1 MSNNP
6 NNPMPDLANVQL
18 LATSKRTSESEPT
31 IALLHCYD
39 LIDDFL
45 DSINISFDTFCQE
58 FVGSWMF
65 GYIHALKTA
74 GVRTVLFCISAR
86 VTEPSRYQHLPSGAT
101 ICVLPASRTYGT
113 YRAVRDR
120 LLQAYGGHSGQSF
133 KEIPDENAA
142 RRSLLT
148 GIKDVIKSA
157 GTYLSTPVDLLA
169 IALKQ
174 EGCQSILCQEY
185 EFARFDTCVRLGK
198 RLGLPVF
205 ATFQGGNA
213 TQSPLEFLPRQ
224 RSFRSCSGV
233 IIAPQTEIARV
244 QQAYP
249 IPPAKI
255 ARIFNPIDLTVWHRQ
270 DRQQARAA
278 LGIPDTARMV
288 VWHGRVEIER
298 KGLDLL
304 LDAWARLCEDR
315 PQQDLQLW
323 LIGTGSDA
331 AKLRDRLDTQPLRGV
346 TWVNE
351 FVHDRVQMQQYLSA
365 ADLYTMPS
373 RQEGFPVAPIEAMA
387 CGLPIVATD
396 APGIPDILEEGERSG
411 GLMVPRDRVL
421 DLVDALSR
429 VLDQPEW
436 AQTIGC
442 AARLR
447 VERQF
452 AAEVVGQQLRHFLL
466 PNLPSVPSPYPST
479 DLEEKSMVFCR
490 GVAFGPHLSVNPG
503 DNLL

>member
-1 MSNNP
+1 LNLMS
-6 NNPMPDLANVQL
+6 NNPMPDLALVQP
-18 LATSKRTSESEPT
+18 LAMSNQTSDQEPT

-45 DSINISFDTFCQE
+45 DSINISFDIFCQE

-86 VTEPSRYQHLPSGAT
+86 VTEPSRYQHRPSGAT

-113 YRAVRDR
+113 YRSMRDR
-120 LLQAYGGHSGQSF
+120 LLRAYGGDGGQSF
-133 KEIPDENAA
+133 KEIADANAT

-148 GIKDVIKSA
+148 GIKDIIKSA
-157 GTYLSTPVDLLA
+157 GTYLSTPVDLLE

-174 EGCQSILCQEY
+174 EGCQAILCQEY
-185 EFARFDTCVRLGK
+185 EFARFDTCVGLGK

-213 TQSPLEFLPRQ
+213 TQSSLEYLSR
-224 RSFRSCSGV
+224 RLAFRFCSGV
-233 IIAPQTEIARV
+233 IIATKTEIARV
-244 QQAYP
+244 QQAYS
-249 IPPAKI
+249 IPKTKI
-255 ARIFNPIDLTVWHRQ
+255 ARIFNPIDLKTWYGH
-270 DRQQARAA
+270 DREQARAA
-278 LGIPDTARMV
+278 LGIPTTARMV

-304 LDAWARLCEDR
+304 LDAWMQLCGDR
-315 PQQDLQLW
+315 PQQDLRLW

-331 AKLRDRLDTQPLRGV
+331 AKLRDRLDTQPLPGV
-346 TWVNE
+346 TWINQ
-351 FVHDRVQMQQYLSA
+351 FIHDRVQMQQYLSA

-387 CGLPIVATD
+387 CSLPIVATD
-396 APGIPDILEEGERSG
+396 APGIPDILECGESSG
-411 GLMVPRDRVL
+411 GLMVPRDQISAL
-421 DLVDALSR
+421 ADALGR
-429 VLDQPEW
+429 ILDQPDW
-436 AQTIGC
+436 AQTIGR

-447 VERQF
+447 VEKQF

-466 PNLPSVPSPYPST
+466 PNISLVPNST
-479 DLEEKSMVFCR
+479 HLEKQSMVF
-490 GVAFGPHLSVNPG
+490 
-503 DNLL
+503 

>member
-1 MSNNP
+1 MP
-6 NNPMPDLANVQL
+6 NEPTPDLVLVQAPV
-18 LATSKRTSESEPT
+18 LAQQAAERVPT

-45 DSINISFDTFCQE
+45 DSIEISFETFCQE

-86 VTEPSRYQHLPSGAT
+86 VTEPSRYQHRPSGAT
-101 ICVLPASRTYGT
+101 IWVLPASRIYGN
-113 YRAVRDR
+113 YRTMRDR
-120 LLQAYGGHSGQSF
+120 LLHAYGGSSGQSF
-133 KEIPDENAA
+133 KEIPDTNAT

-148 GIKDVIKSA
+148 GIKDIFKSA

-169 IALKQ
+169 IVLQQ
-174 EGCQSILCQEY
+174 EGCQAILCQEY
-185 EFARFDTCVRLGK
+185 EFARFDTCVWLGK

-213 TQSPLEFLPRQ
+213 TQSPLEYLPRQ
-224 RSFRSCSGV
+224 LALRFCSGV
-233 IIAPQTEIARV
+233 IVAAQTEMARV

-249 IPPAKI
+249 IPATKI
-255 ARIFNPIDLTVWHRQ
+255 ARIFNPIDLTTWHRQ
-270 DRQQARAA
+270 DRQHARAE
-278 LGIPDTARMV
+278 LGIPDTAGMV

-304 LDAWARLCEDR
+304 LDAWMQLCRER
-315 PQQDLQLW
+315 PEQDLRLW

-331 AKLRDRLDTQPLRGV
+331 IKLRDRLDAQPLRGV
-346 TWVNE
+346 TWIDR
-351 FVHDRVQMQQYLSA
+351 FVHDRLQMQQYLSA
-365 ADLYTMPS
+365 ADVYTMPS

-396 APGIPDILEEGERSG
+396 APGIPDILEDGERSG

-421 DLVDALSR
+421 ALADALGR
-429 VLDQPEW
+429 LLDQPDW
-436 AQTIGC
+436 AQAIGHS
-442 AARLR
+442 ARLR
-447 VERQF
+447 VEQSF
-452 AAEVVGQQLRHFLL
+452 AAEVVGQQLRSFLL
-466 PNLPSVPSPYPST
+466 PHPPLAPFVP
-479 DLEEKSMVFCR
+479 
-490 GVAFGPHLSVNPG
+490 LSKPI
-503 DNLL
+503 LAS

>member
-1 MSNNP
+1 MP
-6 NNPMPDLANVQL
+6 NEPILDLAFV
-18 LATSKRTSESEPT
+18 ESGTLSQQTASPEPT

-45 DSINISFDTFCQE
+45 DSIEISFDTFCQE

-86 VTEPSRYQHLPSGAT
+86 VTEPSRYLHRPSGAT
-101 ICVLPASRTYGT
+101 IWVLPASRTYGR
-113 YRAVRDR
+113 YRTMRDR
-120 LLQAYGGHSGQSF
+120 LLRAYGGKSGQSF
-133 KEIPDENAA
+133 KEIPDPNAT

-148 GIKDVIKSA
+148 KIKDIFKSA

-169 IALKQ
+169 IALEQ
-174 EGCQSILCQEY
+174 EGCQAILCQEY
-185 EFARFDTCVRLGK
+185 EFARFDTCVGLGK

-205 ATFQGGNA
+205 ATFQGGTA
-213 TQSPLEFLPRQ
+213 TQSCLESLPRQ
-224 RSFRSCSGV
+224 LAFRSCSGA
-233 IIAPQTEIARV
+233 IIATQTEIARV
-244 QQAYP
+244 EQTYALP
-249 IPPAKI
+249 AAKI
-255 ARIFNPIDLTVWHRQ
+255 ARIFNPIELTTWHKH
-270 DRQQARAA
+270 DRAQARAA

-304 LDAWARLCEDR
+304 LDAWMQICNDR
-315 PQQDLQLW
+315 PLQDLRLW

-331 AKLRDRLDTQPLRGV
+331 AKLRERLDTQPLPGV
-346 TWVNE
+346 IWIDR

-365 ADLYTMPS
+365 ADVYTLPS

-396 APGIPDILEEGERSG
+396 APGIPDILEDGELSG
-411 GLMVPRDRVL
+411 GVMVPSDNVSAL
-421 DLVDALSR
+421 ADALGR
-429 VLDQPEW
+429 LLDRPEW
-436 AQTIGC
+436 AQTMGR

-447 VERQF
+447 VEQQF
-452 AAEVVGQQLRHFLL
+452 AAAVIGQQLRRFLL
-466 PNLPSVPSPYPST
+466 PMPLVPSTQLVQPIPQSGRCAYGRLNANANEVS
-479 DLEEKSMVFCR
+479 
-490 GVAFGPHLSVNPG
+490 
-503 DNLL
+503 